1 MQQKLQEREVER
13 DENFC
18 KWNFPRFRLRM
29 AAFSIDGGLASPS
42 EPREVVRVSKFSSGW
57 DCCENCIGSSWD
69 CHRFKRWDCQ
79 SLCPQAENFL
89 KYSQVLLLLFA
100 LRLLSDWGL
109 AGWQR
114 GMYLAPEMLRVVRC
128 LNQWRVWV
136 GKLPDLV
143 SHRSMAHGPSVPWYA
158 IWYEMVWLWRHP
170 NSGWT
175 QSLGAMGGLFTWAQQ
190 ILD

>member
-1 MQQKLQEREVER
+1 
-13 DENFC
+13 
-18 KWNFPRFRLRM
+18 M

-42 EPREVVRVSKFSSGW
+42 EPREVFQVSKFSSGW
-57 DCCENCIGSSWD
+57 DCENCIGSSWD

-79 SLCPQAENFL
+79 SLCPQAENYL
-89 KYSQVLLLLFA
+89 KYSQVFFLLFA

-143 SHRSMAHGPSVPWYA
+143 SHRSMAHGPSWSYGMRYGM
-158 IWYEMVWLWRHP
+158 IWYDF
-170 NSGWT
+170 
-175 QSLGAMGGLFTWAQQ
+175 GGIRTLDGHKAWVRWAAFSPGHNRY
-190 ILD
+190 LTKPWSWGEGVHSTTCVAT